1 MGVAPA
7 TGDTA
12 AKAAAPTTS
21 GGDPRAA
28 RAAADRGL
36 TGDADRPSPGC
47 RGRATRRN
55 GSGEQETEGEYR
67 PGSGS
72 LYPVLK
78 KLYTSGI
85 TEKLPVEDG
94 VYRYRLTDRGHSF
107 FEEHFDIM
115 QEVRK
120 KLDSV
125 EFPFANLFQNNPQ
138 FRTYF
143 MRISKVMMTISE
155 MSDEGIDPELAK
167 QIEKTVSRS
176 ANELEEILK
185 TIKSRENIG
194 GRT

>member
-1 MGVAPA
+1 MSQKQMSKWVKQ
-7 TGDTA
+7 TA
-12 AKAAAPTTS
+12 RVPRGYLRYQVLMMLREKPMS
-21 GGDPRAA
+21 GSEI
-28 RAAADRGL
+28 ADQIER
-36 TGDADRPSPGC
+36 
-47 RGRATRRN
+47 
-55 GSGEQETEGEYR
+55 ETEGEYR

-107 FEEHFDIM
+107 FEEHFDVM

-125 EFPFANLFQNNPQ
+125 EFPFTNLFQNNPR

-155 MSDEGIDPELAK
+155 MSDEGIDPELVK

-176 ANELEEILK
+176 ANELEAILK
-185 TIKSRENIG
+185 TIK
-194 GRT
+194 